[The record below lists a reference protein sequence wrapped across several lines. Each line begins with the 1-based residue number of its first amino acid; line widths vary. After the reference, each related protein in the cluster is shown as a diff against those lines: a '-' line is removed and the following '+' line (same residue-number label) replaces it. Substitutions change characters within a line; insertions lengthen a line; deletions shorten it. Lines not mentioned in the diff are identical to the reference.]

1 MEETALQLGEY
12 SEEQLLLKGADGSFR
27 GIYFNQQVTFKK
39 ETILPTIDPIM
50 VTYRHK
56 ANSLARTQLQ
66 AADGSF

>member
-27 GIYFNQQVTFKK
+27 GIYFNQQVT
-39 ETILPTIDPIM
+39 
-50 VTYRHK
+50 YRHK